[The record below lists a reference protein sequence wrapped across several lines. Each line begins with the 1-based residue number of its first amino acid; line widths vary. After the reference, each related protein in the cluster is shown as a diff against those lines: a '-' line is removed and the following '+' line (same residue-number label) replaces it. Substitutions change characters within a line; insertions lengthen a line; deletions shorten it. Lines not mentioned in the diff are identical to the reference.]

1 MRAGLQPIYL
11 LFHSSELSFLIWKC
25 TSLVYHPCLSRIF
38 FFVCVT
44 LKISVS
50 SVHCYQG
57 DLMIIS
63 AFFFLILF
71 MKIENK
77 RKLFIKHKLSFCSCL
92 CLFVSRLQCVRFLS
106 YMEWERREKIKFWYN
121 WNISRINIPCLAE
134 ESKLSEY

>member
-38 FFVCVT
+38 FLCVCCFKDFCFFCS
-44 LKISVS
+44 LLSGWSYDHLCI
-50 SVHCYQG
+50 
-57 DLMIIS
+57 
-63 AFFFLILF
+63 FFLILF

-92 CLFVSRLQCVRFLS
+92 CLFLSRLQCVRFLG
-106 YMEWERREKIKFWYN
+106 YMKWERREKIKFWYN